1 MAEIGTL
8 TQIGPESHGRR
19 MSLEEFARV
28 AGRPGYLYELSR
40 GVIEVVD
47 VPGVPHRLVKL
58 RIRNALVLCQV
69 QHPDRIFAIADGSDM
84 AIRMPQLVSERHP
97 DICVYLTPPPVEDVQ
112 PWDFWVPDIV
122 IEVVSPGSEQ
132 RDYEEKREDYL
143 KAGVRLYW
151 IFDPQSRS
159 ATLLTRRGDDWRAQ
173 KLDESGTV
181 KTRLLPGFEL
191 KLADVFG
198 VLG

>member
-8 TQIGPESHGRR
+8 TEIGPESNGRR

-28 AGRPGYLYELSR
+28 EGRPGYLYELSR
-40 GVIEVVD
+40 GVIQVVD
-47 VPGVPHRLVKL
+47 VPGVPHMLVKL

-69 QHPDRIFAIADGSDM
+69 RHPDRIFAIADGSDM

-97 DICVYLTPPPVEDVQ
+97 DICVYLTPPPVDDVQ

-122 IEVVSPGSEQ
+122 IEVVSPGSEE

-151 IFDPQSRS
+151 IFDPQTRS
-159 ATLLTRRGDDWRAQ
+159 ATLLTRRGDEWRAQ
-173 KLDESGTV
+173 KPDESGTV
-181 KTRLLPGFEL
+181 KTRLLPGLEL

-198 VLG
+198 VLD